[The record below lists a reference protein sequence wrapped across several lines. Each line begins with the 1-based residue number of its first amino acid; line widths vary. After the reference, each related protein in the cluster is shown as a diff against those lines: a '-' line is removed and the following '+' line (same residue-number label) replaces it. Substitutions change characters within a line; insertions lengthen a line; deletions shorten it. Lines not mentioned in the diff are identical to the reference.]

1 MKKDQGGWLYL
12 CFNRNAV
19 ISLSWPLLSLSR
31 KDHGTHTHALLAHA
45 PCAIPKK
52 KRPNAQQC
60 YQNAAGNSMHSMID
74 KNKDQQDVF
83 RIGICTC

>member
-1 MKKDQGGWLYL
+1 MKNEKVQGVWLYL

-31 KDHGTHTHALLAHA
+31 KDHGTHALLAHA

-52 KRPNAQQC
+52 KRSNAQQR

-74 KNKDQQDVF
+74 KYKDQQDVF